1 MNAGTH
7 RRVFPRHKLRNGA
20 LRMHVPPR
28 VHSDVGRVT
37 SLAAVMVLVAACQA
51 DASAEQSSP
60 PSPPQSAGPS
70 AEVGPSA
77 SASASASAV
86 VATPSASASVAAT
99 PARPGLAADTM
110 ARVIAESVV
119 MREAPGRDS
128 EFVRVGCY
136 DVPQP
141 CAPVLLGPAAG
152 IERLFI
158 VEGPVAADGYEWYLA
173 GTSTD
178 NAIGA
183 QYVGWVPEGDT
194 AGPWVVTMEVA
205 CPEEPIGLADVT
217 LSAIGRLELLSC
229 IGDRELTLR
238 GWYPEPPPDICDTP
252 TCVPQDAVPEIC
264 SFGAMSLRPIE
275 APWAGDANH
284 LGWWGDSG
292 AELPHLERNTWIVVT
307 GHFDHD
313 MPSWCNGSDAV
324 KLNCRLEFVVTSV
337 APG

>member
-1 MNAGTH
+1 M
-7 RRVFPRHKLRNGA
+7 
-20 LRMHVPPR
+20 RMQLAPR
-28 VHSDVGRVT
+28 VHPGVRRVAT
-37 SLAAVMVLVAACQA
+37 LAALMVVVAACRA
-51 DASAEQSSP
+51 DAGAEESSA
-60 PSPPQSAGPS
+60 PSPTPSARPS
-70 AEVGPSA
+70 AEASPSLIA
-77 SASASASAV
+77 SASASTSAV
-86 VATPSASASVAAT
+86 AVTPSPSAPEAAAPDR
-99 PARPGLAADTM
+99 PALATDTM

-158 VEGPVAADGYEWYLA
+158 VEGPVAADGYDWYLA
-173 GTSTD
+173 ATSTD
-178 NAIGA
+178 NAIGS

-194 AGPWVVTMEVA
+194 AGPWVVPMEVA
-205 CPEEPIGLADVT
+205 CPEEPIDLADVT

-238 GWYPEPPPDICDTP
+238 GWYPEPPPDISDTP

-264 SFGAMSLRPIE
+264 SFGAMSLRPVE
-275 APWAGDANH
+275 APWAGDGNH

-292 AELPHLERNTWIVVT
+292 ARLAHPERNSWIVVT
-307 GHFDHD
+307 GHLNHD
-313 MPSWCNGSDAV
+313 MPSCGDGSDNARF
-324 KLNCRLEFVVTSV
+324 NCRLEFVVTSV